1 MHHNSSTVTT
11 SIFSARGIAMIGMT
25 AALMAV
31 ISQISIP
38 MPGGVPVTLQIFGIA
53 FIGMLLGWKKGLA
66 AIIVYILIGA
76 VGAPVFANFG
86 AGIGILA
93 GPSGGYI
100 IAWPVM
106 TALCGLHLEKGGK
119 VRRMLLLLIPALI
132 GLAAVELFG
141 AFWWSWTAKSDLGAI
156 LIYAAAAFIPKDCI
170 LTVIGIV
177 LGDRVR
183 RLIRAGG
190 IMI

>member
-1 MHHNSSTVTT
+1 MNDNSTT
-11 SIFSARGIAMIGMT
+11 SSSAFSARGIALIGMT

-53 FIGMLLGWKKGLA
+53 FIGMLLGWKRGLA

-86 AGIGILA
+86 AGVGILA

-106 TALCGLHLEKGGK
+106 TALSGLRLEKGGK
-119 VRRMLLLLIPALI
+119 LRRWIGLIVPALI
-132 GLAAVELFG
+132 GLAVVELFG
-141 AFWWSWTAKSDLGAI
+141 AFWWSWTAQSDLRAI
-156 LIYAAAAFIPKDCI
+156 LLYAAAAFIPKDCI

-183 RLIRAGG
+183 KLIRSGG